1 MSALSAAPAP
11 ATFDSSAYLGA
22 LLGERTQGRMANR
35 DRDQANE
42 QFRRAVRGRVRS
54 RREELEYSRDY
65 MARLLDITAQG
76 YAKWERE
83 GVPLDRISALGEVL
97 GVTPDWILH
106 GDAPTLAALQ
116 AQVLELS
123 AWVRRLQPPLAPPE
137 SEQESS

>member
-1 MSALSAAPAP
+1 MGALSAATAP

-22 LLGERTQGRMANR
+22 LLEERTQGRMSR

-42 QFRRAVRGRVRS
+42 QFQRAVRGRVRA
-54 RREELEYSRDY
+54 RREELDYSRDY
-65 MARLLDITAQG
+65 MARLLNITAQG

-83 GVPLDRISALGEVL
+83 RVPLDRITALSEVL

-106 GDAPTLAALQ
+106 GDAPTLASLQ

-123 AWVRRLQPPLAPPE
+123 AWVRRLQPLLAPPE